1 MSTENC
7 SRVLSLISINK
18 KETPAKASSTTCQIS
33 SFDNEQ
39 GTLRHWHRSG
49 SVKLVESKVFL
60 IICLAVLY
68 VAEEKIFSGVVSS
81 LVSDYLFSEG
91 ERRTPATIAYS
102 LAVYWIQNQG
112 SKSVPD
118 STDYVQRRRNG
129 CIGLARKIAG
139 C

>member
-7 SRVLSLISINK
+7 SRVLSLISINT

-60 IICLAVLY
+60 INASPSY
-68 VAEEKIFSGVVSS
+68 M
-81 LVSDYLFSEG
+81 
-91 ERRTPATIAYS
+91 RRRRRE
-102 LAVYWIQNQG
+102 
-112 SKSVPD
+112 D
-118 STDYVQRRRNG
+118 FQRRRLVA
-129 CIGLARKIAG
+129 CDGLLML
-139 C
+139 